1 MKISAWRSG
10 VASLHESQPGRCTVH
25 LEVDRGGPSRGLF
38 LKKLN
43 QTQTTTIETKT
54 QAETLT
60 AEEERLFRMRT
71 GATLD
76 GDELLESKLDDV
88 AEEHRAD
95 VAARLALIQAEII
108 AAMNQSDDERE
119 DRRQRI
125 VDALK
130 GVEPDQ

>member
-1 MKISAWRSG
+1 M
-10 VASLHESQPGRCTVH
+10 
-25 LEVDRGGPSRGLF
+25 
-38 LKKLN
+38 KKLN

-95 VAARLALIQAEII
+95 VAARLTLIQAEII

-130 GVEPDQ
+130 GIEPDQ